1 MNVTYL
7 SHSCFLIETSS
18 HRLLIDPFLTGN
30 PLARIKPEEVECDF
44 ILISH
49 GHEDHLGDSVQI
61 AQRTGATIISN
72 FEVAM
77 TCQKRGAQKVHPM
90 NPGGAWQFPFGR
102 VKLTIAHHSS
112 SNETADGFLYLG
124 NPCGILITADG
135 RTLFHAGDT
144 ALFSDMK
151 LIGELNRI
159 DLAMLPIGDNFTM
172 GPEDAAL
179 AAEFLR
185 AELSLPMH
193 FNTFELIKVDPE
205 EFVKKA
211 EAGGRSAKVL
221 GIGETLA
228 L

>member
-18 HRLLIDPFLTGN
+18 HRLLIDPFLNGN
-30 PLARIKPEEVECDF
+30 PLAQIKPEEVDCDF
-44 ILISH
+44 ILVSH

-61 AQRTGATIISN
+61 AQRTGATIIAN

-77 TCQKRGAQKVHPM
+77 TCQKRGARNIHPM

-112 SNETADGFLYLG
+112 SNETGDGFLYLG
-124 NPCGILITADG
+124 NPCGILLNADG
-135 RTLFHAGDT
+135 KTLYHAGDT

-185 AELSLPMH
+185 AELSVPMH
-193 FNTFELIKVDPE
+193 YNTFDLIKMDPT
-205 EFVKKA
+205 EFVKHV

-221 GIGETLA
+221 AIGETLA